1 MLATI
6 KQEKVQLQFIS
17 QDFLALLSTKSTALG
32 EPFPRPD
39 RLGIIDMWGM
49 TKNYTCRTGWKLGR
63 EPILPSQSTQCQMA
77 SSNSTHSRD
86 IALPALLR
94 AGGKKKSQRPS
105 CLAAVSAQ
113 PMEFHPTI
121 TVLDRGGKGSS
132 CTSQMFEPAVYIS
145 RDTSFRKA
153 SHPN

>member
-63 EPILPSQSTQCQMA
+63 EPVLPSQSTLCQMA

-86 IALPALLR
+86 IALPVLLR
-94 AGGKKKSQRPS
+94 AGGKKSHKDHLAWLLFQHNPWSFIQQLLCWTGVGRVAHVPHKCLSQ
-105 CLAAVSAQ
+105 L
-113 PMEFHPTI
+113 
-121 TVLDRGGKGSS
+121 
-132 CTSQMFEPAVYIS
+132 CT
-145 RDTSFRKA
+145 
-153 SHPN
+153 